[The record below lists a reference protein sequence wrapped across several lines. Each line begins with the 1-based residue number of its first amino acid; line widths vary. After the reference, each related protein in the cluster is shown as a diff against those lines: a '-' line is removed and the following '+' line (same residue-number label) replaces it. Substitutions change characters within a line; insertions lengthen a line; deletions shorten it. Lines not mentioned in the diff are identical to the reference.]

1 MFISTDI
8 RLNRL
13 DYDQYKK
20 LHVNYN
26 IMNKIWQGRLDG
38 EELLY
43 HRIFQRVKEEID
55 YNAVSTKDFV
65 LHGFAVDEGV
75 SRNKGR
81 QGAKDAPD
89 MIRRNM
95 SNFPV
100 ILPDFSLL
108 DFGNITCD
116 DGNLENAQQN
126 LANKISDVLLKG
138 GRSLVLGGGHEVTY
152 GHYSGVKKAFA
163 GQKIGIINFDAH
175 FDNREPENGVGA
187 SSGTGFWQIAQ
198 EGEINSLHIGIQ
210 RNSNTLKLFDTAH
223 QFGMKYILADEL
235 FFENL
240 PSVYERVNQLTES
253 VDVLYMTICM
263 DVFNASIAPGV
274 SASAYNG
281 IFADAAFMHL
291 YKHILKSEKLQALD
305 IAEVNPQFDIQER
318 TGRLAASLVNEWFM
332 I

>member
-1 MFISTDI
+1 M
-8 RLNRL
+8 
-13 DYDQYKK
+13 
-20 LHVNYN
+20 
-26 IMNKIWQGRLDG
+26 IWQGRLDG
-38 EELLY
+38 EELLH
-43 HRIFQRVKEEID
+43 HRIFQRVKEENNYDTI
-55 YNAVSTKDFV
+55 STNDFV

-75 SRNKGR
+75 RRNKGR

-89 MIRRNM
+89 VIRKNM

-100 ILPDFSLL
+100 IRPDFSLL
-108 DFGNITCD
+108 DFGNITCE
-116 DGNLENAQQN
+116 DGNLENTQN
-126 LANKISDVLLKG
+126 ELAKNVSKVLLKG
-138 GRSLVLGGGHEVTY
+138 GKSLVLGGGHEVTF
-152 GHYSGVKKAFA
+152 GHYRGVKTAFQE
-163 GQKIGIINFDAH
+163 QKIGIINFDAH
-175 FDNREPENGVGA
+175 FDNRQPEDGIGA

-240 PSVYERVNQLTES
+240 PSIYERVNELAES
-253 VDVLYMTICM
+253 VDFLYVTICM

-281 IFADAAFMHL
+281 IFSDSAFMHL
-291 YKHILKSEKLQALD
+291 YRHILKNEKLIALD
-305 IAEVNPQFDIQER
+305 IAEVNPSFDIQDH
-318 TGRLAASLVNEWFM
+318 TARLAASLANEWFM

>member
-1 MFISTDI
+1 M
-8 RLNRL
+8 
-13 DYDQYKK
+13 
-20 LHVNYN
+20 
-26 IMNKIWQGRLDG
+26 IWQGRSDG

-43 HRIFQRVKEEID
+43 HRIFQRVKEEKNYDAI
-55 YNAVSTKDFV
+55 STNDFV

-75 SRNKGR
+75 RRNKGR

-89 MIRRNM
+89 MIRKNM

-100 ILPDFSLL
+100 IRPDFSLL
-108 DFGNITCD
+108 DFGNVTCD
-116 DGNLENAQQN
+116 DANLENTQN
-126 LANKISDVLLKG
+126 ELAKNVSKVLLKG
-138 GRSLVLGGGHEVTY
+138 GKSLVLGGGHEVTF
-152 GHYSGVKKAFA
+152 GHYRGVRTAYPE
-163 GQKIGIINFDAH
+163 QKIGIINFDAH
-175 FDNREPENGVGA
+175 FDNRQPENGVGA

-240 PSVYERVNQLTES
+240 PSVYERVNELADS
-253 VDVLYMTICM
+253 VDILYMTICM

-291 YKHILKSEKLQALD
+291 YKHILKNEKLLALD
-305 IAEVNPQFDIQER
+305 IAEVNPHFDIQDH
-318 TGRLAASLVNEWFM
+318 TARLAASLANEWFM